1 MNPKKFQ
8 KKERE
13 ILSLFSIIAKVLN
26 MKLSHDDYV
35 VLLNMVP
42 NWFLSVIWISKI
54 LSLIQLRDLG
64 I

>member
-13 ILSLFSIIAKVLN
+13 IFSVFSVSATVLN
-26 MKLSHDDYV
+26 MRLSHDDYV

-42 NWFLSVIWISKI
+42 NWFLSVIWITKIVSSSK
-54 LSLIQLRDLG
+54 LGYLG